1 MAAAGFFAPAAV
13 TRESEE
19 NRLMNTDRITYTD
32 PQQTLL
38 DAMAEPLLAWYDAHK
53 RTLPWRG
60 TRDPYKI
67 WVSEI
72 MLQQTRV
79 AAVIPYYQRWMAEL
93 PDVAALAAVEEEKLL
108 KLWEGLGYYSRA
120 RNLKKA
126 AGVIMEQ
133 HGGQFPHHYAELLK
147 LPGIGEYTA
156 GAIASIAFGERV
168 SAVDGNV
175 LRVATRTAL
184 LEGDIMDTRFRRE
197 MRQRM
202 DQATPADRPGDFN
215 QALMDLGATG
225 CLPGGAP
232 LCDACPLAGFC
243 AAHAAGREQS
253 LPVKRKK
260 APRRLEEMTVF
271 LLLHQG
277 RVALRKRPD
286 TGLLAG
292 LWEFPHVP
300 GALDEAGAGAVLAF
314 WGLRPLEWRQ
324 KIEAKHIFTH
334 VEWHMT
340 GYLLEVRQAAGDFT
354 WAAGTDLEVMAVPSA
369 FGNYLDEVRHT
380 LENAT

>member
-1 MAAAGFFAPAAV
+1 MAAAGLFAPAAA
-13 TRESEE
+13 TWESEE

-79 AAVIPYYQRWMAEL
+79 AAVIPYYQRWMAQL
-93 PDVAALAAVEEEKLL
+93 PDVAALAAVEEERLL

-126 AGVIMEQ
+126 ACAIMEQ
-133 HGGQFPHHYAELLK
+133 YGGQFPRTYGELLK
-147 LPGIGEYTA
+147 LPGIGAYTA
-156 GAIASIAFGERV
+156 GAVASIAFGERV

-175 LRVATRTAL
+175 LRVAARVAL
-184 LEGDIMDTRFRRE
+184 LEGDIMDTRVRRE
-197 MRQRM
+197 MQQRM
-202 DQATPADRPGDFN
+202 DRATPADRPGDFN
-215 QALMDLGATG
+215 QALMDLGATV

-232 LCDACPLAGFC
+232 DCDACPLSPAC
-243 AAHAAGREQS
+243 AAHALHREQE
-253 LPVKRKK
+253 LPVKSKK
-260 APRRLEEMTVF
+260 APRRVEEMTVF
-271 LLLHQG
+271 LLLCQG
-277 RVALRKRPD
+277 RTALRKRPD

-314 WGLRPLEWRQ
+314 WGLRPQEWRQ

-354 WAAGTDLEVMAVPSA
+354 WATWADLEVMAVPSA
-369 FGNYLDEVRHT
+369 FGKYLDEVRHT